1 MSDDEKNI
9 MIGDLLV
16 RSGLISSGDL
26 TEAMAV
32 SRRLGMPM
40 GRVLTMDGRISP
52 DIFQLALEAQSIIRD
67 GLVPP
72 DVGIE
77 ALAVAARD
85 RQPIHE
91 ALKRMDRHPQAKGS
105 TNRLGELLV
114 DADIIS
120 TDQLNAALKASVET
134 GLPLGGTLVT
144 QGIIHASLLPT
155 VLRAQEQIRDGIL
168 PRDAAIEELKAAMK
182 IWSKAEAAMKRTDY
196 ATEQPLKPSSVMSTL
211 RDTLEGP
218 RPQPQHQQLHHQQQ
232 HQQHQQQ
239 PHPHPYQQ
247 QPPQQ
252 VPVHAPPQ
260 HQPSQLHAQLQQQY
274 FQDQQQHHQQPQ
286 GHPMQHQQ
294 TQPMQMPPQMQQPMP
309 QQMQQPMPPQMQ
321 QPMPPQMQQPM
332 PQQMQQP
339 MPPQMQQPM
348 PQQMPAP
355 IYGYN
360 TPYGHAP
367 YGGPAPDDP
376 WGSWHGS
383 VPRHHGLGVPLPGF
397 PQPPSMP
404 PEGYAPPPGY
414 PQQMPPQG
422 APPPPNWNM
431 PAQNAPMPPQQMPQ
445 QASNLHAQLQQQQQM
460 QHQHQTPPQQPV
472 HQQHAAPVPHHSA
485 PPSSSTPQAQHQHQ
499 AETVHNA
506 VSAAQEF
513 PSSQAPVSASSA
525 PAATVPPPTS
535 PTPAPPA
542 APPLPA
548 SQPVPALEPVRA
560 EDVSKDPGQLKNAA
574 AQLASRL
581 GWAAPKGG
589 DAAADLPSPRKLSWG
604 QPQITSLDSEADTA
618 RQEPASQQKSEPVP
632 LVPSRP
638 EAAPLSTSATSRPSS
653 EMRNPFGAPSGSP
666 AGSSTPGGSL
676 PVSKGPESQ
685 PEQSNPAFA
694 SPPVSETPSTASPAA
709 PSHDF
714 QPSQREEA
722 EMPPEKELLDLAK
735 DAEEEDDDD
744 EPNFKME
751 FDLELPAP
759 FNKPVE
765 QLRNDADET
774 SEKSEKTEQLETES
788 KSEAKVETRVDAEAN
803 AEAEAKSELEP
814 EKVQD
819 KVEEAPT
826 EEQTVPA
833 QAPAPVAEAPAT
845 KSIQKPVG
853 LPISMPISMPIETG
867 RPGHIAGFG
876 KGTKIS
882 LKSDYAPSDT
892 GRLFAITPSEALTLL
907 AEDDSDSADD
917 KKEAA
922 PAKGKKGKSKASQSQ
937 NKLSKQPAKGKKGQA
952 GKSQTGLQ
960 SIKEAE
966 AMPSWTTQK
975 NQAHPATMFG
985 KKGGA
990 GVPDF
995 IEDLVPAAQ
1004 AGLDASAQIGE
1015 LMPVGPGGKASNTQS
1030 KMASIK
1036 QRAVSVSVSNL
1047 LPVPLEIAE
1056 AQAELAYI
1064 VEHRGAPATPVT
1076 YTPPPPL
1083 PPQPQADATIVELLT
1098 MSGFFSKKDIASALE
1113 KALEDASMAPDL
1125 LMALGLVNDDTLDV
1139 VVRCQGL
1146 TRSRYLTN
1154 EQAIYVLGAVRSGRL
1169 SFEEA
1174 LVEIGK

>member
-1 MSDDEKNI
+1 
-9 MIGDLLV
+9 
-16 RSGLISSGDL
+16 
-26 TEAMAV
+26 
-32 SRRLGMPM
+32 MPM

-120 TDQLNAALKASVET
+120 TEQLNAALKASVET

-218 RPQPQHQQLHHQQQ
+218 RPQPQHQQSHHQQQ
-232 HQQHQQQ
+232 HQHQPQ
-239 PHPHPYQQ
+239 PHPYQQ
-247 QPPQQ
+247 QPPHQ
-252 VPVHAPPQ
+252 VPVHVPPQ

-274 FQDQQQHHQQPQ
+274 FQDQQPQHQQPQ

-309 QQMQQPMPPQMQ
+309 QQMHQPI
-321 QPMPPQMQQPM
+321 PPQMQQPM

-339 MPPQMQQPM
+339 MPQQMQQPVPPQMQQPM
-348 PQQMPAP
+348 PPQMPAP

-460 QHQHQTPPQQPV
+460 QHQHQTPSQPMPQPQPV
-472 HQQHAAPVPHHSA
+472 HQQHATPVPQHSA
-485 PPSSSTPQAQHQHQ
+485 PPASLTPQVQHQHQ
-499 AETVHNA
+499 AETIHDA
-506 VSAAQEF
+506 VSAAPEIL
-513 PSSQAPVSASSA
+513 SSQVPVSASSA
-525 PAATVPPPTS
+525 PAATVPPPPA
-535 PTPAPPA
+535 PTPAPPFA
-542 APPLPA
+542 APLPA
-548 SQPVPALEPVRA
+548 SPPVLKSEPVRA
-560 EDVSKDPGQLKNAA
+560 EDASKDPGQLKNAA

-589 DAAADLPSPRKLSWG
+589 DGDAAADLPSPRKLSWG
-604 QPQITSLDSEADTA
+604 QPQITSLDSAADTA
-618 RQEPASQQKSEPVP
+618 TQEPAPQQKSEPVP
-632 LVPSRP
+632 AVPARP
-638 EAAPLSTSATSRPSS
+638 EAAPLSTSATSTPSS
-653 EMRNPFGAPSGSP
+653 EMRNPFGAPSGAP
-666 AGSSTPGGSL
+666 AGSSTPVSSF

-685 PEQSNPAFA
+685 PEQPKPAFA

-709 PSHDF
+709 PSQDF
-714 QPSQREEA
+714 QPSQREEV
-722 EMPPEKELLDLAK
+722 EIPPEKDLLDLVK

-765 QLRNDADET
+765 QLRNEAAET
-774 SEKSEKTEQLETES
+774 NEKAENTDQSETEP
-788 KSEAKVETRVDAEAN
+788 KSEAKVEAEAN
-803 AEAEAKSELEP
+803 AEAEAEAKSETEP
-814 EKVQD
+814 EKVQA
-819 KVEEAPT
+819 KVEEAPK
-826 EEQTVPA
+826 EEQAVPV
-833 QAPAPVAEAPAT
+833 QAPTPVAETPAVKPT
-845 KSIQKPVG
+845 QKPVG
-853 LPISMPISMPIETG
+853 LPISMPISVPIETG

-917 KKEAA
+917 KKETA

-975 NQAHPATMFG
+975 NQAHPAAMFG

-1004 AGLDASAQIGE
+1004 AGLDASAQICE

-1098 MSGFFSKKDIASALE
+1098 MSGFFSKKDIATALE